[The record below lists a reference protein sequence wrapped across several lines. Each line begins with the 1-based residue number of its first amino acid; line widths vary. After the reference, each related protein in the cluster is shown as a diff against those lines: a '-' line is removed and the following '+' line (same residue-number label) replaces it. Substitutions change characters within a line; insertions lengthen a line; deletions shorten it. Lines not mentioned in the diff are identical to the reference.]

1 MFNVLKLWSDR
12 SKQTSKE
19 LSRYLR
25 YIFNGH
31 LMIVL
36 IFLIGSL
43 TFYYQQWVK
52 TLDETFPAAIIMA
65 VILGLF
71 LTYSPV
77 YTFLLEAD
85 RVFLLPLEDKLT
97 KYFWRS
103 GIISFAL
110 QAYIL
115 VMLLAALLPMYVHVS
130 GGNYKVFFYFIFL
143 MLLLKIWN
151 LATRWRI
158 QYYVEKNVHLSDSFV
173 RYCLNTVFL
182 YLLFAGAASILL
194 VILAVIMIVLFYY
207 FHQNSKKKGLKWEE
221 IILLEQNRL
230 TGFYRIANLFTDV
243 PTLKDVV
250 KRRKWLDWLT
260 ANIVFQ
266 QKNTQVYLLTR
277 TFLRSGDYLGLFVR
291 LTVIGGLVIFYWDF
305 VYGQF
310 LFLVLFL
317 YLTGFQLMPLKNH
330 HQNVLW
336 IDLYPV
342 ASELRER
349 AFRKILSF
357 ILILQ
362 GIIFSFV
369 FLLKGAWGLSVIGI
383 GIAFVFTF
391 LFVRFYSLKK
401 V

>member
-12 SKQTSKE
+12 SKHTSKE

-52 TLDETFPAAIIMA
+52 TLDESFPAAVIMA
-65 VILGLF
+65 VILGVF

-85 RVFLLPLEDKLT
+85 RVFLLPIESKLT

-103 GIISFAL
+103 GIVSFVL

-115 VMLLAALLPMYVHVS
+115 LMVLAAMMPMYVQVS
-130 GGNYKVFFYFIFL
+130 GSTYRTFFYFVFL

-158 QYYVEKNVHLSDSFV
+158 QYYVEKNVHRTDSFV
-173 RYCLNTVFL
+173 RFCLNSVFL
-182 YLLFAGAASILL
+182 YLVFVSASKFLLIILFL
-194 VILAVIMIVLFYY
+194 IMLGLYYY
-207 FHQNSKKKGLKWEE
+207 FYQNSIKKGLKWEE

-243 PTLKDVV
+243 PKFKDEV
-250 KRRKWLDWLT
+250 KRRKWLDWM
-260 ANIVFQ
+260 ARKIGFQ
-266 QKNTQVYLLTR
+266 QNNTQLYLLTR
-277 TFLRSGDYLGLFVR
+277 TFLRSGDYLGLVIR
-291 LTVIGGLVIFYWDF
+291 LTVIGGLVIYYWDF
-305 VYGQF
+305 IYGQF
-310 LFLVLFL
+310 LFLLLFL
-317 YLTGFQLMPLKNH
+317 YLTGFQLLPLKNH

-336 IDLYPV
+336 IDLYPIDH
-342 ASELRER
+342 EQREKS
-349 AFRKILSF
+349 FKKILRWV
-357 ILILQ
+357 LLLQ
-362 GIIFSFV
+362 TSVFSLLFV
-369 FLLKGAWGLSVIGI
+369 LKGDWVLFIIGMGI
-383 GIAFVFTF
+383 GVVFS
-391 LFVRFYSLKK
+391 LVFVRYYSLKK
-401 V
+401 A